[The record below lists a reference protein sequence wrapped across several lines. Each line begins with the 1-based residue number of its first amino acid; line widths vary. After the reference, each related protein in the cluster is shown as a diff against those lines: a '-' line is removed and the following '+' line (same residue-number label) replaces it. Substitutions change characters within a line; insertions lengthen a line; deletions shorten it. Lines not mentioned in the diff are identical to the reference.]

1 MVFNVVGFLMLALL
15 AKTRVPLVLLGN
27 LYVAI
32 GATAVFILT
41 YYSGGVW
48 SAIYPWV
55 ISIPVLAILV
65 VNRTSG
71 IIWAIISLFGML
83 WFGVEAYSGY
93 DFPIEYSLDMKAA
106 WFVTILPGLLLIIVV
121 LSLVFESMHRT
132 AVTQLEASNSL
143 LREQKKIVKKQAESL
158 EQLIVEKDNI
168 IQIMVH
174 DLRNPLA
181 NIDMMT
187 DLVKKEKDEK
197 QREAYFEM
205 LKRSS
210 QGALQLVS
218 KILEMDTLEQQTSAP
233 KMESL
238 SVKSVLNHVVPTM
251 NMVAEQKGIK
261 VEWKDKSTHDI
272 VLADPA
278 YLKPI
283 FDNLISN
290 ALKFSE
296 QKTVVTINSENKEGK
311 LVVSIEDQGPGIL
324 SSEVNL
330 LFKKFSKLS
339 ARPTSGESSS
349 GLGLSLVKKY
359 VEDINGS
366 VRYEPNQPTGSKF
379 IIELPTA

>member
-1 MVFNVVGFLMLALL
+1 MIFNVVGFLTLALL
-15 AKTRVPLVLLGN
+15 AKTKAPLVLLGN
-27 LYVAI
+27 LYVAF
-32 GATAVFILT
+32 GALAVFILT

-55 ISIPVLAILV
+55 IAIPVLALLV
-65 VNRTSG
+65 VNRISG
-71 IIWAIISLFGML
+71 ILWAVVSLIGML
-83 WFGVEAYSGY
+83 WFGVEAYSGF
-93 DFPIEYSLDMKAA
+93 DFPIEYSLNMKAA
-106 WFVTILPGLLLIIVV
+106 WFVTILPGLLLIIVI
-121 LSLVFESMHRT
+121 LSLVFEAMHRK
-132 AVTQLEASNSL
+132 AVQEAEASNTL
-143 LREQKKIVKKQAESL
+143 LREQKKIVKKQAERL

-168 IQIMVH
+168 IQIMAH

-187 DLVKKEKDEK
+187 ELVKKEKNES
-197 QREAYFEM
+197 QREEYYTM

-210 QGALQLVS
+210 EGALQLVS
-218 KILEMDTLEQQTSAP
+218 KILEMDTLEQSTSAP
-233 KMESL
+233 KLDKL
-238 SVKSVLNHVVPTM
+238 SVKAVLYDVVATM
-251 NMVAEQKGIK
+251 TLMGERKSINI
-261 VEWKDKSTHDI
+261 EWQDKTKEDI

-283 FDNLISN
+283 FENLISN
-290 ALKFSE
+290 ALKFSG
-296 QKTVVTINSENKEGK
+296 KDTSVTIRSFNKDGNIT
-311 LVVSIEDQGPGIL
+311 VSVEDQGPGVDPA
-324 SSEVNL
+324 EVGL

-366 VRYEPNQPTGSKF
+366 VRFEPNQPNGAKF